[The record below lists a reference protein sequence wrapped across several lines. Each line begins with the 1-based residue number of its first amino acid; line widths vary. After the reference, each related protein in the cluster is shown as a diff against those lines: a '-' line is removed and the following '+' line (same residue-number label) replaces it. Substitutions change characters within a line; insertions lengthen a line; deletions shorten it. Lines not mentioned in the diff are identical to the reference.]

1 VVIHYTKKVTGFS
14 NVSDL
19 NTQDH
24 EPEHP
29 HYGGLA
35 AALIALVI
43 GLACA
48 HLALLFGLQHRLSP
62 VQSVIALALLTGPL
76 ALVAY
81 FALTRLVSPRLSVFP
96 PGWRYALLAVSGG
109 LGLALLLSTPFGLP
123 TGQLIES
130 VSTSSLAV
138 AINQVV
144 SLITLLLAGGFLMVT
159 LLLVVI
165 GTRRPLFPRFPV
177 VMLFIAVYLL
187 AGLFVYDDYGVFYDG
202 PIQRQHGYVSMK
214 YLLSKIHLRLA
225 EEDFSAVPDLETYEH
240 RYYGV
245 AFHLPLVAFEMVN
258 GLDGI
263 GPETWLFRHYATFL
277 LSFCGVL
284 AFYRLA
290 ADKFESWPLGL
301 AGALF
306 LVLTPRIFA
315 ESFYNIKDGA
325 FLAAFSIALYFGFR
339 YWRRKD
345 IMSALLFGVT
355 TAFAV
360 NIRVM
365 AVGLLLL
372 VPAIVLFDY
381 LTIRGDRQRRNWL
394 SIVIALVAFFA
405 GYVLTAPAAWD
416 DPARYLLNT
425 LRTFSDFTAWDGTVM
440 YMGDFI
446 RGRFPPWHYL
456 PVWMTITIPISYLL
470 LFAVGIVAILN
481 TVIRHRIGILW
492 QPERED
498 GIFLLMF
505 ATPIIAAIALNS
517 TLYSSW
523 RHVHFVY
530 IPFLLVVLRGLQT
543 LVVHFRSLDRTA
555 TRRRLAF
562 LILFAGLGIYQL
574 DLLRWMVVNHPFQ
587 NVHFT
592 PVAELFGGRSAFE
605 RDYWRLSAR
614 QGLEYIL
621 ANDDRDTI
629 VILPRPN
636 IWEVWATQQM
646 LPIEDRQR
654 IELREQP
661 DSEID
666 YVIETYRRGPG
677 DYPLAEEW
685 YSIVVDGLPIM
696 TVYTVGDAPAETLR

>member
-1 VVIHYTKKVTGFS
+1 LVIHYTKKVTGFS

-35 AALIALVI
+35 AALIALAI

-48 HLALLFGLQHRLSP
+48 HLALLFGLQLRLSP
-62 VQSVIALALLTGPL
+62 SQSLIALALLTGPL
-76 ALVAY
+76 TLAAY

-123 TGQLIES
+123 TGQLIEN
-130 VSTSSLAV
+130 VSTSPLAV
-138 AINQVV
+138 AINRIV
-144 SLITLLLAGGFLMVT
+144 SLLTVLLAGGFLMVT

-165 GTRRPLFPRFPV
+165 GVRRPLWPRFPV
-177 VMLFIAVYLL
+177 VTLFIAVYLL
-187 AGLFVYDDYGVFYDG
+187 AGLAVYDDYGVFFDG

-214 YLLSKIHLRLA
+214 YLLSGINPRIA
-225 EEDFSAVPDLETYEH
+225 EEGFWAVPDLETYDLK
-240 RYYGV
+240 YYGV
-245 AFHLPLVAFEMVN
+245 AFHLPLVAFEVVN

-277 LSFCGVL
+277 LSFCGAL

-290 ADKFESWPLGL
+290 ADRFESWALGL

-345 IMSALLFGVT
+345 LMSAVLFGAA

-365 AVGLLLL
+365 AIGLLLL
-372 VPAIVLFDY
+372 VPAIIIFDY
-381 LTIRGDRQRRNWL
+381 LTIRGDQRRNWL
-394 SIVIALVAFFA
+394 SIVIALAAFFA
-405 GYVLTAPAAWD
+405 GYVLTAPAAWANPFD
-416 DPARYLLNT
+416 HLLNT
-425 LRTFSDFTAWDGTVM
+425 LRTFSDYDHATYVRF
-440 YMGDFI
+440 
-446 RGRFPPWHYL
+446 RGINIMAQSPPWQYL
-456 PVWMTITIPISYLL
+456 PVWMVITIPLSYLL
-470 LFAVGIVAILN
+470 LFAVGLVAMLN
-481 TVIRHRIGILW
+481 AVIRQRIGILW

-498 GIFLLMF
+498 GIFLLLF
-505 ATPIIAAIALNS
+505 AVPIIGVIVLNS
-517 TLYSSW
+517 TLYHSW

-530 IPFLLVVLRGLQT
+530 IPFLLVALRGLQA
-543 LVVHFRSLDRTA
+543 LVARYRSLDRAA

-574 DLLRWMVVNHPFQ
+574 DLLRWMVLNHPFQ
-587 NVHFT
+587 NVYFT
-592 PVAELFGGRSAFE
+592 PVVERWGGRSSFE
-605 RDYWRLSAR
+605 RDYFRLSPR
-614 QGLEYIL
+614 QALEYIL

-629 VILPRPN
+629 VIRGHPN
-636 IWEVWATQQM
+636 TREVWHSKRM
-646 LPIEDRQR
+646 LPIEDQER
-654 IELREQP
+654 IELRYP
-661 DSEID
+661 LDSEVD
-666 YVIETYRRGPG
+666 YIIETYRHAPG
-677 DYPLAEEW
+677 DYSFAEEW
-685 YSIVVDGLPIM
+685 YSIVVDGLPIV
-696 TVYTVGDAPAETLR
+696 TVYATSDTAAEESP